1 MIINVMRLLLECTK
15 LMLVLCG
22 ILNLERKKK
31 PIAAIVVLI
40 IGTVAVA
47 VKGILEPDSIISTS
61 LIFFAMMICI
71 LLLDGKRRVL
81 YAFLT
86 MFGVCFVDDTILFFA
101 KWIFKLPEESLNRN
115 SMLYF
120 VVSTVSVLLFAVI
133 ARILQRVYK
142 KHESVGVAVRD
153 MATPY
158 LVIIVVGLSA
168 VSLMTQVFNFPDF
181 QWDKPTTGMI
191 GVSIYTLCGVFFV
204 VFFLLINSNYKKK
217 SYKRMMEL
225 NEKYLRIVEEYYETL
240 SKKNEEVRRFRHDIK
255 NHMFC
260 VETLL
265 KEGDYKGAEEY
276 LGGLKKSFCEMSM
289 KYQTGNMLVNAIVN
303 DVAGKYTGVLLDWN
317 GLLPQKLKLPNPDVC
332 VIFSNVLDNAFSAAA
347 ECARGKVDVS
357 IQTAGNSL
365 KILVENNMEKPIEE
379 KEGRFITQKEDKG
392 NHGFGIMNVR
402 ERVSV
407 NGGSVEFSYT
417 DMQFTTK
424 IILPNVL

>member
-1 MIINVMRLLLECTK
+1 MIINVARLLIECVK
-15 LMLVLCG
+15 LLLVLCG
-22 ILNLERKKK
+22 ILNLKRKKK
-31 PIAAIVVLI
+31 PVAAIVVLI

-47 VKGILEPDSIISTS
+47 VKGILEPDSIVSTS
-61 LIFFAMMICI
+61 LIFFAMTICI
-71 LLLDGKRRVL
+71 LLLDSKRRVL

-120 VVSTVSVLLFAVI
+120 VVSTVSVLFFAG
-133 ARILQRVYK
+133 AAWGLQRFYN
-142 KHESVGVAVRD
+142 KHEDVGRAVRE

-158 LVIIVVGLSA
+158 LVVAVVGMLA
-168 VSLMTQVFNFPDF
+168 ISLMTQIFNFKDF
-181 QWDKPTTGMI
+181 QLNKSATGII
-191 GVSIYTLCGVFFV
+191 GVSIYILCGVFFI
-204 VFFLLINSNYKKK
+204 VFFVLINSNYKKK
-217 SYKRMMEL
+217 SYKRMVEL
-225 NEKYLRIVEEYYETL
+225 NEKYLRMVEEHYETL

-265 KEGDYKGAEEY
+265 KEGEYKEAEEY
-276 LGGLKKSFCEMSM
+276 LEGLKEEFREMSA

-303 DVAGKYTGVLLDWN
+303 DVAGKYTGVLLDWK
-317 GLLPQKLKLPNPDVC
+317 GILPQKLQLPNPDVC

-347 ECARGKVDVS
+347 ECTGGKVGVS
-357 IQTAGNSL
+357 VQAVGNSL
-365 KILVENNMEKPIEE
+365 KILIENNMVKPIEE
-379 KEGRFITQKEDKG
+379 KEGRFITKKEDKG

-407 NGGSVEFSYT
+407 NGGSVDFSYT
-417 DMQFTTK
+417 DTQFTTK
-424 IILPNVL
+424 ILLPNVL